1 MRLLLD
7 THIIWW
13 IFVDPARLTTRLS
26 EMVSRSGVQL
36 HYSPLSSFELT
47 IKRMKGNLEFEDE
60 MLMACMQQWAM
71 RELPVIQRHTL
82 VAGNLPPHHGD
93 PFDRLIVAQAIVEG
107 LTLVSVDR
115 IMRAY
120 DVPLIQG

>member
-13 IFVDPARLTTRLS
+13 IFVEPARLKARLT
-26 EMVSRSGVQL
+26 ETVMQDGVQL
-36 HYSPLSSFELT
+36 YYSPLSSFELA
-47 IKRMKGNLEFEDE
+47 IKRMKGQLEFKDE
-60 MLMACMQQWAM
+60 MLMACLQQWAM
-71 RELPVIQRHTL
+71 REVPVSQRHTL

-93 PFDRLIVAQAIVEG
+93 PFDRLIIAQAFVEQ
-107 LTLVSVDR
+107 LTLMSVDR